1 MIRTRLVSHT
11 RLNPALTPRSVENIS
26 DLATLWNAAGTPAE
40 AIIEYAGRVCYRST
54 HRMGTAP
61 DFIAA
66 RIREGHEDIVEH
78 VYATVEFQ
86 GREVDRYRHMSRFMD
101 LSEISSDTIYVGGN
115 LRAWRQLHVASR
127 IPSSVADLL
136 TPIAPAVFGGK
147 SSPVY
152 WDWQQPGAFTDDIIG
167 DLRPIQDG
175 PMRVTLLGWS
185 HFKPHTTW
193 LIEGVSRAL
202 THQLVR
208 HRLGSFSQESQRY
221 VDLQKG
227 GWTAIVPPEIQAD
240 EAALAIFERFWQQAE
255 GAYDALRLLNVRKE
269 DARFLLPNATETRLV
284 ASFTDAALWH
294 FFGQRRDSAAQ
305 WEIRRL
311 AEHMHTLAQR
321 RPRA

>member
-1 MIRTRLVSHT
+1 MIRVRLVAHT
-11 RLNPALTPRSVENIS
+11 RINPALTAQRVQGIS
-26 DLATLWNAAGTPAE
+26 DLATLWNGNGTPAE

-61 DFIAA
+61 DFIRL
-66 RIREGHEDIVEH
+66 RIQEGHEDIIEH
-78 VYATVEFQ
+78 VHATLEFQ
-86 GREVDRYRHMSRFMD
+86 GREVDRYRHMNRFMD
-101 LSEISSDTIYVGGN
+101 TTEHSIDTIYVSGN
-115 LRAWRQLHVASR
+115 LRAWRQLFLASR
-127 IPSSVADLL
+127 IPAAAVEALA
-136 TPIAPAVFGGK
+136 PIAPAVFGRESQPLDAAWK
-147 SSPVY
+147 PSSEWTGPVA
-152 WDWQQPGAFTDDIIG
+152 DS
-167 DLRPIQDG
+167 LLPIQDG

-185 HFKPHTTW
+185 HYRPHTTW

-221 VDLQKG
+221 VDLQRG
-227 GWTAIVPPEIQAD
+227 GWSAIVPPEIDGND
-240 EAALAIFERFWQQAE
+240 EARVIFERFWTQAE
-255 GAYDALRLLNVRKE
+255 EAYDRLRQLGIRKE
-269 DARFLLPNATETRLV
+269 DARFLLPNAAETRLV

-321 RPRA
+321 RPR

>member
-1 MIRTRLVSHT
+1 MTRVRLISHT
-11 RLNPALTPRSVENIS
+11 RINPALTPRSVEGIS
-26 DLATLWNAAGTPAE
+26 DLNRLWQAVGTPAE

-54 HRMGTAP
+54 HRMGEAP
-61 DFIAA
+61 EFI
-66 RIREGHEDIVEH
+66 RLRVREGHEDIIEH
-78 VYATVEFQ
+78 IYATLEFQ
-86 GREVDRYRHMSRFMD
+86 GRNADRYKGMSRFMD
-101 LSEISSDTIYVGGN
+101 TTEHSSDTVVVGGN
-115 LRAWRQLHVASR
+115 LRAWRQLHLASR
-127 IPSSVADLL
+127 IPAAAVELL
-136 TPIAPAVFGGK
+136 LPIAPAVFGQA
-147 SSPVY
+147 SQPLD
-152 WDWQQPGAFTDDIIG
+152 WDWSHG
-167 DLRPIQDG
+167 DGLSDTLLTGLRPIADG

-185 HFKPHTTW
+185 HYKPHTTW

-255 GAYDALRLLNVRKE
+255 GAYDALRLLGIRKE
-269 DARFLLPNATETRLV
+269 DARFLLPNAAETRLV

-321 RPRA
+321 RPR